1 MMRGQEYT
9 VMNYLVWAAFAAA
22 FLVAVFAAYSSIVS
36 RGCDVSD
43 DQLRHLLQDAG
54 KMKNGCVQSRNP
66 IMLCEGT
73 VIPAGFVR
81 SQMGFDGKVCFC
93 AGRGA
98 TVNGDALEVVL
109 TVRADVRVCKYGK
122 AVYVCVNNPFACET
136 GKGCRC
142 V

>member
-1 MMRGQEYT
+1 MKGQEYT

-22 FLVAVFAAYSSIVS
+22 FIIVVFAAYNSIVS
-36 RGCDVSD
+36 RGCKVSD
-43 DQLRHLLQDAG
+43 DQLRYLLQDAG
-54 KMKNGCVQSRNP
+54 KMKDGCVQSRSS
-66 IMLCEGT
+66 IILCEGT
-73 VIPAGFVR
+73 VVPADFVR

-98 TVNGDALEVVL
+98 TVRGDAMEFVS
-109 TVRADVRVCKYGK
+109 TVKADVRVCKYGG